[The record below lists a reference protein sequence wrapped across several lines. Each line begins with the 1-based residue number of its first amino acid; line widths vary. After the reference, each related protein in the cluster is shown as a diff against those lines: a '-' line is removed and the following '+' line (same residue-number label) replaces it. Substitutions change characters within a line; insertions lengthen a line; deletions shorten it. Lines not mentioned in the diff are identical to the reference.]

1 MFKDA
6 KVINETKQCEIGLGT
21 NENFYQSIGMV
32 KQDVEQSWDG
42 TWYLKGFAPQKPD
55 EITAEE
61 LRQKRNS
68 LLSETDK
75 FMVEDYPISQ
85 SEKEYYLEY
94 RKYLRDIT
102 EDKDFPNLELLD
114 FKDWLVKQKTKDI
127 K

>member
-1 MFKDA
+1 MTLLYAIEKDLKTKEYKIINQEDA
-6 KVINETKQCEIGLGT
+6 KKLGWKQFDL
-21 NENFYQSIGMV
+21 
-32 KQDVEQSWDG
+32 DVGYDG
-42 TWYLKGFAPQKPD
+42 KFYLKGFAPQKPD

>member
-1 MFKDA
+1 
-6 KVINETKQCEIGLGT
+6 
-21 NENFYQSIGMV
+21 
-32 KQDVEQSWDG
+32 
-42 TWYLKGFAPQKPD
+42 
-55 EITAEE
+55 
-61 LRQKRNS
+61 
-68 LLSETDK
+68 
-75 FMVEDYPISQ
+75 MVEDYPISQ

>member
-1 MFKDA
+1 MFKYA
-6 KVINETKQCEIGLGT
+6 KVINEKKQCEIGLGT